1 MDQLLDQRPVKR
13 YRVFTTNQTIT
24 FTRWFYFILQTYRS
38 GVTDPAQ
45 SPDLKPADDSLQK
58 LTESTGNVSFVS
70 GGEKAV
76 NFAQNAEFQL
86 SGNDSFYAVCANNFC
101 SYSFASIMDRI
112 QNIFG
117 TYYVHIYEILNMI
130 SSFVIYRVRRLISS
144 LNCHDTNSIYFIIV

>member
-1 MDQLLDQRPVKR
+1 M
-13 YRVFTTNQTIT
+13 
-24 FTRWFYFILQTYRS
+24 
-38 GVTDPAQ
+38 TDPAQ

-86 SGNDSFYAVCANNFC
+86 SGNDSCYAVCANNFC

-112 QNIFG
+112 
-117 TYYVHIYEILNMI
+117 
-130 SSFVIYRVRRLISS
+130 
-144 LNCHDTNSIYFIIV
+144 